1 MKYSV
6 MVKVDIGEW
15 MYASADNPF
24 TYNSERIVF
33 DTKQEA
39 EDYAKMWKTGRVVT
53 EDDN

>member
-1 MKYSV
+1 VKYSV
-6 MVKVDIGEW
+6 MVEVDIGEW

-39 EDYAKMWKTGRVVT
+39 KTTQRCGKQVAGRS
-53 EDDN
+53 DN

>member
-1 MKYSV
+1 MQYFV
-6 MVKVDIGEW
+6 MVEMERGEW
-15 MYASADNPF
+15 IYASADNPF